1 MKIKHLELDNFRNYE
16 SLALDLCDG
25 INLFYGDNAQGKTN
39 ILEAVYLCGT
49 TKSHRGSKEKEMI
62 RFGQESSRI
71 LMEIERNDSSCR
83 IDMNLYRTRKRSV
96 FINRIPV
103 KKAARLL
110 EMGHYV
116 FFSPEDLKIVKNGPA
131 ERRRF
136 MDLEICQL
144 KSSYIHDLA
153 SYNHL
158 LMQRSSLLRES
169 EMKRGLLETLPVW
182 DDQLVRY
189 GERVIKEREAFIDE
203 LNKVIC
209 PIHEQITGGREEIK
223 IIYEKNVQAGEFE
236 KKLSESRE
244 KDIKYKGTSCGPHRD
259 DLMIIS
265 NKNDLRKYGSQGQQ
279 RTAALSLKLAEI
291 NMVKSRNE
299 IKPVL
304 LLDDVL
310 SELDTGRQQYLLNN
324 INDIQTLV
332 TCTGMDSFE
341 KAGFHVDRSFHVSE
355 GRVINIDGGLNV

>member
-1 MKIKHLELDNFRNYE
+1 MKIRHLELENFRNYE
-16 SLALDLCDG
+16 RLSLDLHEG

-49 TKSHRGSKEKEMI
+49 TKSHRGSREKEMI

-71 LMEIERNDSSCR
+71 CMDIDRDSTSVR
-83 IDMNLYRTRKRSV
+83 IDMNLYKNRKKSV
-96 FINRIPV
+96 FINQLPV

-158 LMQRSSLLRES
+158 LAQRSSLLREC
-169 EMKRGLLETLPVW
+169 EFKRELLETLPVW
-182 DDQLVRY
+182 DDQLIKY
-189 GERVIKEREAFIDE
+189 GIRVINEREVFIEE
-203 LNKVIC
+203 LNKVIK
-209 PIHEQITGGREEIK
+209 PIHEQITGKREEIEIK
-223 IIYEKNVQAGEFE
+223 YEKNVSSEEFE

-244 KDIKYKGTSCGPHRD
+244 KDIKYKGTSYGPHRD
-259 DLMIIS
+259 DLMIAS
-265 NKNDLRKYGSQGQQ
+265 NNNDLRKYGSQGQQ

-291 NMVKSRNE
+291 NMVKARSQLR
-299 IKPVL
+299 PVL

-310 SELDTGRQQYLLNN
+310 SELDFGRQQYLLNN

-341 KAGFHVDRSFHVSE
+341 KAGFHVDRSFCVSE
-355 GRVINIDGGLNV
+355 GKIIKINGGLNG